1 MAGGA
6 RGKRRWRGRLPA
18 GGEGEREGSLGPGGR
33 EAGTIL
39 LQEHTRC
46 SLSARTKRKSQQLW
60 GSGGGGGRREPPP
73 APVLQPLPVNPY
85 SATLLKRGGAS
96 GVSPQLRSIQRYH
109 IPVGSLGDM
118 VPSAV
123 GSGRSFLSLPQSL
136 KGKKSPCLF
145 HSFHNGGEEGRVH
158 DILLGKSVN

>member
-1 MAGGA
+1 M
-6 RGKRRWRGRLPA
+6 P
-18 GGEGEREGSLGPGGR
+18 LGPGGR

-60 GSGGGGGRREPPP
+60 GWGGEAGATAR
-73 APVLQPLPVNPY
+73 VLQPLPVNPY

-96 GVSPQLRSIQRYH
+96 RVSPQPRSSQRYH
-109 IPVGSLGDM
+109 ISVGSLGDM
-118 VPSAV
+118 VPSGV
-123 GSGRSFLSLPQSL
+123 GSGRFFLSLPQSL
-136 KGKKSPCLF
+136 KGKKSPSLF

>member
-1 MAGGA
+1 ME
-6 RGKRRWRGRLPA
+6 GKAACGWG
-18 GGEGEREGSLGPGGR
+18 GGERGEPGAWREGGR
-33 EAGTIL
+33 NNIVAGAHQVL
-39 LQEHTRC
+39 AVSPNKKEE
-46 SLSARTKRKSQQLW
+46 SATLE
-60 GSGGGGGRREPPP
+60 GGGGRREPPP

>member
-1 MAGGA
+1 MLAVSPNKKEESA
-6 RGKRRWRGRLPA
+6 TLE
-18 GGEGEREGSLGPGGR
+18 GGEGEAGATACSSL
-33 EAGTIL
+33 AA
-39 LQEHTRC
+39 
-46 SLSARTKRKSQQLW
+46 S
-60 GSGGGGGRREPPP
+60 
-73 APVLQPLPVNPY
+73 VNPY